1 MENADLVLVLIVT
14 AIGAFAGGILF
25 GMWLI
30 KRVQP
35 VSGYRLHGK
44 NLPMGESR
52 TADIGRGAA
61 QNLPNQVD
69 PNSLPV
75 GGKYQSVP
83 SRVGW
88 PAIKRQLEEDDPE
101 ARRHEEI
108 MQANGG
114 N

>member
-30 KRVQP
+30 KRMQP
-35 VSGYRLHGK
+35 QPPKPQAFHASVERLNAAVGK
-44 NLPMGESR
+44 VMAEESR
-52 TADIGRGAA
+52 EANAF
-61 QNLPNQVD
+61 
-69 PNSLPV
+69 PV
-75 GGKYQSVP
+75 GGKYP
-83 SRVGW
+83 ASRVGW